1 MARRIT
7 PFQQI
12 QLVFKR
18 SSKLTKIVVLCAI
31 VFSTITLLTL
41 RQGYLDAQA
50 QTEALRKQA
59 AQLQQEN
66 EKLKE
71 YIDSLGSLDSVDRIS
86 QDELDYVAPGT
97 IILQPES

>member
-1 MARRIT
+1 MASRNN

-12 QLVFKR
+12 RLVFKR

-31 VFSTITLLTL
+31 VFSTVTLLTL
-41 RQGYLDAQA
+41 RHYYLETQA

-71 YIDSLGSLDSVDRIS
+71 YINSLGSLDSVDRIS
-86 QDELDYVAPGT
+86 QDELGLVDPDSV
-97 IILQPES
+97 IIQPES

>member
-1 MARRIT
+1 MASRSN
-7 PFQQI
+7 PLQQI

-18 SSKLTKIVVLCAI
+18 SSKLTKILVLCAI

-41 RQGYLDAQA
+41 RQGYLTAQA

-66 EKLKE
+66 EKLKA
-71 YIDSLGSLDSVDRIS
+71 YIESLGSLDSVDRIS
-86 QDELDYVAPGT
+86 QEELGLVDPDSV
-97 IILQPES
+97 IIQPES